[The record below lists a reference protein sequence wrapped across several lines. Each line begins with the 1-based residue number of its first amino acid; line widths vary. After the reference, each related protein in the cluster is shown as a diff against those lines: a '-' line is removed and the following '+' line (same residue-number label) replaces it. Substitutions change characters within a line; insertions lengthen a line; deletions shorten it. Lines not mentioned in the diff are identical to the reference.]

1 MELNKREQYTKEQL
15 TEHAQLRNKALKRL
29 IADATTDEA
38 SREYYSRELAYSE
51 IALAVLTAPD
61 DVPSHVENGICHMSD
76 GGVNA
81 QGIWELCK
89 SAVMGGAQ

>member
-15 TEHAQLRNKALKRL
+15 TEHAQLRNKVLKRL
-29 IADATTDEA
+29 IADVTTDEA

-51 IALAVLTAPD
+51 IALAALIAPD
-61 DVPSHVENGICHMSD
+61 DVPPRVEDGICHMSD

-81 QGIWELCK
+81 QAIWELCK
-89 SAVMGGAQ
+89 AAVMGGAQ